1 MSLTVTQAIR
11 QRHSTRAFLDRPV
24 EISIIEKILD
34 TARYAPWGV
43 NTQPWQVAV
52 VTGETK
58 QQLQTAFMA
67 EFEAGTR
74 GKMDYAYYPDEW
86 HPPYKQRRV
95 ATGKQLYG
103 ALQIERQDKEHQKAQ
118 WAANYRAFDA
128 PLMLLFLIDDC
139 LNTGSYFDYGMFV
152 QNIMLLAEE
161 AGLAT
166 CPQGALG
173 EYPEIIRQQLGY
185 DDSKIVLGGM
195 AMGYED
201 KEHPVNQYRTER
213 EPVENFAQFF
223 N

>member
-24 EISIIEKILD
+24 ELSTIQTILD
-34 TARYAPWGV
+34 TARFAPSGV

-52 VTGETK
+52 VTDETK
-58 QQLQTAFMA
+58 QQLQNAFLA
-67 EFEAGTR
+67 EFEAGNR
-74 GKMDYAYYPDEW
+74 GQMDYGYYPDEW

-95 ATGKQLYG
+95 TTGKQLYG
-103 ALQIERQDKEHQKAQ
+103 ALNIERQDKERQKAQ

-128 PLMLLFLIDDC
+128 PVMLIFLIDQS

-166 CPQGALG
+166 CSQGALG
-173 EYPEIIRQQLGY
+173 EYPQIIRQQLDY
-185 DDSKIVLGGM
+185 DENKLILGGM
-195 AMGYED
+195 AIGYED
-201 KEHPVNQYRTER
+201 TNHPVNQYRTER
-213 EPVENFAQFF
+213 EAIENFTKFF
-223 N
+223 E